1 MSQGSKFFQL
11 HALLAEIWRNRM
23 LAPPLEG
30 WRLHLGEILDPPLDM
45 VIGNVVS
52 TLN

>member
-23 LAPPLEG
+23 LAPPGGLAS
-30 WRLHLGEILDPPLDM
+30 PPRGNPGSA
-45 VIGNVVS
+45 IGYGHWQCS
-52 TLN
+52 